1 MISNDYRRFSTLFI
15 RLAAFVVI
23 GLLLSACSGGSG
35 AQNSANAGKTYEV
48 APEFREFYNSLGG
61 ENVLGPAISKL
72 FTFQT
77 FECQY
82 TVNVLMCQ
90 NPVLTGSSRFG
101 LYPLGHSLNIQ
112 ESPDT
117 SAPAEGSRVVNGYRI
132 YEEFIPLYDQ
142 FSGQQYAGNP
152 ISQVHINYS
161 QERIEQYFENIGLYR
176 SFNDAPGE
184 VKLLAYGALACDAEC
199 QYSPSIDSLI
209 ISSEN
214 AGNNQPFLPQLG
226 KIGGATAFGAPLTQP
241 YIASDGAQEQIYTN
255 AVLYSPN
262 GRNGEVKLRPL
273 AVLLGVLTTPP
284 GPQIYGNQDGVV
296 FYAVQGELGYHV
308 PLIFDEFISTHGGL
322 EISGDPVAET
332 IEVQPG
338 LYRQCFENYCLDYQP
353 SAAAGQQVSLA
364 PLGRQYLEN
373 MQGANSGEKPLV
385 VSSDTILLQASEQYK
400 RLPSTSPQRID
411 IVVLKKEDQKPLSGF
426 ESTLDLRLPDGSHYT
441 SDISA
446 TQEDGKASVIIPAM
460 NTIQNGSI
468 LTYKVCLKAAAV
480 EPVCTTG
487 NYLIWNFP

>member
-1 MISNDYRRFSTLFI
+1 MKSYCSSRYSSLPTL
-15 RLAAFVVI
+15 LAVLVVI
-23 GLLLSACSGGSG
+23 GILLSACSGGQG
-35 AQNSANAGKTYEV
+35 AQNAANAGKTYEV

-61 ENVLGPAISKL
+61 VNILGPAISKL

-82 TVNVLMCQ
+82 TANALMCQ
-90 NPVLTGSSRFG
+90 NPALTGSSRFG
-101 LYPLGHSLNIQ
+101 LYPLGNSLNIQ
-112 ESPDT
+112 ESPDA
-117 SAPAEGSRVVNGYRI
+117 SAPAESSRVVNGYSI
-132 YEEFIPLYDQ
+132 FEEFIPLYDQ
-142 FSGQQYAGNP
+142 FSGLQYAGNP

-176 SFNDAPGE
+176 NFNDAPGE
-184 VKLLAYGALACDAEC
+184 VKLLAYGALACDTEC
-199 QYSPSIDSLI
+199 QYSPSIESLI
-209 ISSEN
+209 INSES

-255 AVLYSPN
+255 AVLYSPA
-262 GRNGEVKLRPL
+262 GKNGEVKLRPL
-273 AVLLGVLTTPP
+273 AILLGMMTTSP

-308 PLIFDEFISTHGGL
+308 PLIFDEFISAHGGL

-353 SAAAGQQVSLA
+353 SAAAGQQVSMT
-364 PLGRQYLEN
+364 PLGSQYLEN

-385 VSSDTILLQASEQYK
+385 VSSDTILVQVSEQYK
-400 RLPSTSPQRID
+400 SLPSTSPQRID
-411 IVVLKKEDQKPLSGF
+411 VLVLKKEDQKPLSGF
-426 ESTLDLRLPDGSHYT
+426 EATLDLLLPDGSIYT

-446 TQEDGKASVIIPAM
+446 TQEDGKTSVIIPAM

-468 LTYKVCLKAAAV
+468 LTYQVCLKAAAV
-480 EPVCTTG
+480 EPVCTSG
-487 NYLIWNFP
+487 NYLIWNIR

>member
-1 MISNDYRRFSTLFI
+1 MNSKSSSRYPFLPTL
-15 RLAAFVVI
+15 LAVLVVI
-23 GLLLSACSGGSG
+23 GIMLSACAGGQG

-61 ENVLGPAISKL
+61 ENILGPAISKL

-82 TVNVLMCQ
+82 TANILMCQ
-90 NPVLTGSSRFG
+90 NPTLTGSSRFG
-101 LYPLGHSLNIQ
+101 LYPLGNSLNIQ
-112 ESPDT
+112 ESPDA
-117 SAPAEGSRVVNGYRI
+117 SAPAESSRVVNGYSI
-132 YEEFIPLYDQ
+132 YEEFIALYDQ
-142 FSGQQYAGNP
+142 FSGLQYAGNP

-176 SFNDAPGE
+176 NFNDAPGE
-184 VKLLAYGALACDAEC
+184 VKLLAYGALACDTEC

-209 ISSEN
+209 INSES

-241 YIASDGAQEQIYTN
+241 YIAADGAQEQIYTN
-255 AVLYSPN
+255 AVLYSPA
-262 GRNGEVKLRPL
+262 GRSGEVKLRPL
-273 AVLLGVLTTPP
+273 AILLGMLTTSP
-284 GPQIYGNQDGVV
+284 GPQVYGNQDGVV

-308 PLIFDEFISTHGGL
+308 PLIFDEFISSHGGL

-353 SAAAGQQVSLA
+353 SAAAGQQVSMT
-364 PLGRQYLEN
+364 PLGSQYLKN

-385 VSSDTILLQASEQYK
+385 VSSDTILLQVSEQYK
-400 RLPSTSPQRID
+400 RLPPTSPQRID
-411 IVVLKKEDQKPLSGF
+411 ILVLKKEDQKPLSGF
-426 ESTLDLRLPDGSHYT
+426 EATLDLLLPDGSHYT

-460 NTIQNGSI
+460 NAIQNGSI
-468 LTYKVCLKAAAV
+468 LTYQVCLKAAAV
-480 EPVCTTG
+480 EPVCASG
-487 NYLIWNFP
+487 NYLIWNIP

>member
-1 MISNDYRRFSTLFI
+1 MKSKSSSRYPSLPA
-15 RLAAFVVI
+15 LLSVLMVI
-23 GLLLSACSGGSG
+23 GILLSACGGGQGS
-35 AQNSANAGKTYEV
+35 QNSANAGKTYEV

-61 ENVLGPAISKL
+61 ENTLGPAISKL

-82 TVNVLMCQ
+82 TANTLICQ
-90 NPVLTGSSRFG
+90 NPTLTGSSRFG
-101 LYPLGHSLNIQ
+101 LYPLGNSLNVF
-112 ESPDT
+112 ESPDA
-117 SAPAEGSRVVNGYRI
+117 SAPAESSRVVNGYSI

-142 FSGQQYAGNP
+142 FSGLQYTGNP

-161 QERIEQYFENIGLYR
+161 QERIEQYFENVGFYR

-184 VKLLAYGALACDAEC
+184 VKLLAYGALACDTEC
-199 QYSPSIDSLI
+199 SYSPSIDSLI
-209 ISSEN
+209 ISTES

-226 KIGGATAFGAPLTQP
+226 KIGGATVFGTPLTQP

-255 AVLYSPN
+255 AVLYSPA
-262 GRNGEVKLRPL
+262 GRSSEVKLRPL
-273 AVLLGVLTTPP
+273 AILLGMLTTNP
-284 GPQIYGNQDGVV
+284 GPQVYGNQDGVV
-296 FYAVQGELGYHV
+296 FYAVQGDLGYHV

-353 SAAAGQQVSLA
+353 SAASDQQVSMA
-364 PLGRQYLEN
+364 PLGSQYLEN
-373 MQGANSGEKPLV
+373 MQGVNSGEKPLV
-385 VSSDTILLQASEQYK
+385 VSRETILLQVSEQYK
-400 RLPSTSPQRID
+400 CLPPTSPQRID

-426 ESTLDLRLPDGSHYT
+426 ESTLDLLLPDGSHYT

-460 NTIQNGSI
+460 NSIQNGSI
-468 LTYKVCLKAAAV
+468 LTYQVCLKAAAV
-480 EPVCTTG
+480 EPVCTSG
-487 NYLIWNFP
+487 NYLIWNIP

>member
-1 MISNDYRRFSTLFI
+1 MKSKPSSRYSSLLTL
-15 RLAAFVVI
+15 LAVLVVI
-23 GLLLSACSGGSG
+23 SVLLSACDGGQG

-61 ENVLGPAISKL
+61 EDILGPAISKL

-82 TVNVLMCQ
+82 TANTLICQ
-90 NPVLTGSSRFG
+90 NPTLTGSSRFG
-101 LYPLGHSLNIQ
+101 LYPLGNSLNFQ
-112 ESPDT
+112 ESPDA
-117 SAPAEGSRVVNGYRI
+117 SAPAESSRVVNGYGI

-142 FSGQQYAGNP
+142 FSGLQYAGNP

-161 QERIEQYFENIGLYR
+161 QERIEQYFENVGFYR

-184 VKLLAYGALACDAEC
+184 VKLLAYGALACNTEC

-209 ISSEN
+209 INSES

-255 AVLYSPN
+255 AVLYSPA
-262 GRNGEVKLRPL
+262 GKSGEVKLRPL
-273 AVLLGVLTTPP
+273 AILLGMLTTSP
-284 GPQIYGNQDGVV
+284 GPQVYGNQDGVV
-296 FYAVQGELGYHV
+296 FYAVQGDLGYHV

-332 IEVQPG
+332 IEVQAG

-353 SAAAGQQVSLA
+353 AAAAGQQVSMA
-364 PLGRQYLEN
+364 PLGSLYLEN

-385 VSSDTILLQASEQYK
+385 VSSDTVLLQVSEQYK
-400 RLPSTSPQRID
+400 SLPSTSPQRID

-426 ESTLDLRLPDGSHYT
+426 ESTLDLLLPDGSHYT

-446 TQEDGKASVIIPAM
+446 TQQDGKASIIIPAM
-460 NTIQNGSI
+460 NTLQNGSI
-468 LTYKVCLKAAAV
+468 LTYQVCLKAAAV
-480 EPVCTTG
+480 EPVCASG
-487 NYLIWNFP
+487 NYLIWNIP